1 MEVFVKND
9 ISNWQNP
16 NLGVNYTC
24 MQEIELLHKIRPF
37 WIQRSPQSLA
47 KAVNIREDLRDQLEQ
62 FFDRLEVSLE
72 TGTTSWMDSILSA
85 WAEALPQ
92 SESPEISSN
101 LVDFIGDLFIFTAKT
116 CQELLEAEHS
126 ILLLNS
132 LLPIFLYCFRRA
144 FQMEMEVR
152 IRAISE
158 QLQQVQQTLEK
169 LDQSKSDFIAVA
181 AHELKTPLTLVDGYA
196 AMLRDALSNRN
207 LSPYELDLLNGI
219 HNGTRRLKTIIDD
232 MIDVSLI
239 DNNLLSLNF
248 QPVWIN
254 RILHVLENELQ
265 NVIKERQQTLTIQDF
280 PGSGEMTFGD
290 PERLLQVF
298 RNVLTN
304 AIKYTP
310 DGGAIT
316 VDGRKLPGFIEVI
329 IKDTGIG
336 IDPEDQ
342 LIIFDKFSRLGKT
355 DLHSS
360 SKTKFKGGGPG
371 LGLHIARGIVEAH
384 GGAIWVES
392 PGFDEKTCPG
402 STFHILLPLISQPP
416 DEKMARLL
424 APLTQKNTK
433 KSLF

>member
-1 MEVFVKND
+1 MDISVKNNT
-9 ISNWQNP
+9 SNWQNQ

-24 MQEIELLHKIRPF
+24 MQEIELLHEIRQH
-37 WIQRSPQSLA
+37 WVQRSPQALA
-47 KAVNIREDLRDQLEQ
+47 RAANIREDLREQLEQ

-72 TGTTSWMDSILSA
+72 TGTHSWMDPILSA

-92 SESPEISSN
+92 SESPEVSSS
-101 LVDFIGDLFIFTAKT
+101 LVDFIGDLLLFTSKI
-116 CQELLEAEHS
+116 CEEHLKPEQS
-126 ILLLNS
+126 IVVLS
-132 LLPIFLYCFRRA
+132 GLLPIFLYCFRRA

-196 AMLRDALSNRN
+196 AMLRDALNSRN
-207 LSPYELDLLNGI
+207 LTAYELDLLNGI
-219 HNGTRRLKTIIDD
+219 HNGTRRLKAIIDD

-254 RILHVLENELQ
+254 RILHVLENELHS
-265 NVIKERQQTLTIQDF
+265 VIQERQQTLTIQDF

-310 DGGAIT
+310 DGGSIT
-316 VDGRKLPGFIEVI
+316 VDGRKLPGFIEVVV
-329 IKDTGIG
+329 KDTGID

-342 LIIFDKFSRLGKT
+342 LLIFDKFARLGKT

-402 STFHILLPLISQPP
+402 STFHILLPLITQPP

-424 APLTQKNTK
+424 APLTNKPSK
-433 KSLF
+433 KSIF